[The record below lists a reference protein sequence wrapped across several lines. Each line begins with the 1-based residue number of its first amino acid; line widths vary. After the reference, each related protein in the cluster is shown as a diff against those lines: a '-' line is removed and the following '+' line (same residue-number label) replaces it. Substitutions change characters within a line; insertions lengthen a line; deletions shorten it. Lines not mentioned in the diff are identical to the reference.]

1 MECDGTLQGILGI
14 CTFCGKDRQ
23 QPFDVWYVL
32 TTLQGVQTGF
42 SSNGARF
49 FSLVFLF
56 LILSCL
62 KRVLVGGIVMRGC
75 ASSLLGS
82 YIHQESILNNVNDT
96 NVYSCV

>member
-1 MECDGTLQGILGI
+1 MIFPSFLFVVLILSPFLDETLMPGSS
-14 CTFCGKDRQ
+14 TNYARRAN
-23 QPFDVWYVL
+23 W
-32 TTLQGVQTGF
+32 F

-49 FSLVFLF
+49 FLLVFLF
-56 LILSCL
+56 LILSCP
-62 KRVLVGGIVMRGC
+62 KRALVGGIVMRGC